1 MMRTAEEYLAKL
13 RGMRRNVHYRGELV
27 DRDHPDIMPG
37 IRVISETFKVD
48 DPALKGLAAATSH
61 LTGETVNRFC
71 HIHCTT
77 DDLLAKQKLTRLLC
91 RRTGG
96 CIQRCMGIDALNALS
111 VVTKLAQDATDIDY
125 HERFNRY
132 LRYFQENDL
141 VGNAAQ
147 TDVKGDRSKRPSE
160 QADPDLYVRVVERG
174 RDGIVVRG
182 AKAHNTIGPYCDEII
197 VLPTR
202 LMTPNDADWSVAFAV
217 PADAEGVHQY
227 IRATHPRPRS
237 FLKAPVAEFGA
248 CDSLTVFDDVFV
260 PWERVFLCGE
270 TVFAGQLAA
279 LFATYHRH
287 SYTGCKAAVSDIVL
301 GAAALVAEYNGVAKA
316 PHVRDKLAEL
326 IAVGELVF
334 AAGVAA
340 SVTAQP
346 ASSGTMVPDIIFT
359 NVGRYHAGV
368 NVMHEFEILI
378 DLAGGLPATLPPE
391 EEWANPESARFLD
404 KYIMRNPSVS
414 AENQHRCFRLL
425 SDLLCSSNSGVMQVA
440 GVHGGGSPIMER
452 IAITSLYDFEEKKAL
467 ARYLAGIT
475 S

>member
-1 MMRTAEEYLAKL
+1 MRTAEDYVERL
-13 RGMRRNVHYRGELV
+13 RGLRRNVHFQGEIV
-27 DRDHPDIMPG
+27 GRDHPEIMPG

-48 DPALKGLAAATSH
+48 DPELKGLGRTTSH
-61 LTGETVNRFC
+61 LDGRAINRFC
-71 HIHCTT
+71 HVHRTT
-77 DDLLAKQKLTRLLC
+77 DDLLAKQRLTRILC

-111 VVTKLAQDATDIDY
+111 VVTKVVEDATGTPY
-125 HERFNRY
+125 HQRFNDY
-132 LRYFQENDL
+132 LRYFQEGDL

-147 TDVKGDRSKRPSE
+147 TDVKGDRSKRPFE
-160 QADPDLYVRVVERG
+160 QEDPDLYLRVVER
-174 RDGIVVRG
+174 RKDGIVVRG

-202 LMTPNDADWSVAFAV
+202 LMTPQDADWSVAFAI
-217 PADAEGVHQY
+217 PADAPGVHLFVRSTHS
-227 IRATHPRPRS
+227 RARDV
-237 FLKAPVAEFGA
+237 LKAPVAEYGA
-248 CDSLTVFDDVFV
+248 ADSLTVFDDVFV
-260 PWERVFLCGE
+260 PWDRVFLCGE

-287 SYTGCKAAVSDIVL
+287 SYTGCKAAVSDIVT
-301 GAAALVAEYNGVAKA
+301 GAAALVAEYNGVGKA

-334 AAGVAA
+334 AAGLAA

-346 ASSGTMVPDIIFT
+346 ASSGTMVPDIVYT

-368 NVMHEFEILI
+368 NVMREFETLI

-391 EEWANPESARFLD
+391 QEWNNPESARFLE
-404 KYIMRNPSVS
+404 KYIRRNPAVS
-414 AENQHRCFRLL
+414 AENQHRLFRFL
-425 SDLLCSSNSGVMQVA
+425 SDMLCSSTSGVMQVA
-440 GVHGGGSPIMER
+440 GIHGGGSPIMER
-452 IAITSLYDFEEKKAL
+452 IAITGLYDIEERKTL
-467 ARYLAGIT
+467 ARRLAGIV

>member
-1 MMRTAEEYLAKL
+1 MRTAEDYLEGL
-13 RGMRRNVHYRGELV
+13 RRLRRNVHFQGELV
-27 DRDHPDIMPG
+27 PRDHAEIMPG
-37 IRVISETFKVD
+37 IRVISETFKAD
-48 DPALKGLAAATSH
+48 DPELKGLGTATSH
-61 LTGETVNRFC
+61 LSGEVINRFC
-71 HIHCTT
+71 NIHHST
-77 DDLLAKQKLTRLLC
+77 DDLLAKQRLTRILC

-111 VVTKLAQDATDIDY
+111 VVTKMAEDATGEPY
-125 HERFNRY
+125 FQRFNAY
-132 LRYFQENDL
+132 LADFQERDL

-147 TDVKGDRSKRPSE
+147 TDVKGDRSKRPFE
-160 QADPDLYVRVVERG
+160 QEDPDLYVRVVEKRK
-174 RDGIVVRG
+174 DGIVVRG

-202 LMTPNDADWSVAFAV
+202 LMTPQDGPWSVAFAV
-217 PADAEGVHQY
+217 PADAPGVHLF
-227 IRATHPRPRS
+227 IRCTHARPRDV
-237 FLKAPVAEFGA
+237 LKAPSAEYGA
-248 CDSLTVFDDVFV
+248 SDSLTVFDDVLV
-260 PWERVFLCGE
+260 PWDRVFLCGE

-287 SYTGCKAAVSDIVL
+287 SYTGCKAAVSDIVT

-334 AAGVAA
+334 AAGLAG
-340 SVTAQP
+340 SVTAQA
-346 ASSGTMVPDIIFT
+346 ASSGTMVPDIVYT

-368 NVMHEFEILI
+368 NVLHEFETLI

-391 EEWANPESARFLD
+391 QEWNNPESARFLE
-404 KYIMRNPSVS
+404 KYIMRNPSVP
-414 AENQHRCFRLL
+414 AENQHRLFRLL
-425 SDLLCSSNSGVMQVA
+425 SDMLCSSTSGVMQVA

-452 IAITSLYDFEEKKAL
+452 IAITGLYDLEERKAIV
-467 ARYLAGIT
+467 RRLAGIT

>member
-1 MMRTAEEYLAKL
+1 MRH
-13 RGMRRNVHYRGELV
+13 NVHFQGELV
-27 DRDHPDIMPG
+27 PRDHPEIMPG
-37 IRVISETFKVD
+37 IRVISETYNVA
-48 DPALKGLAAATSH
+48 DPELKGLGTARSH
-61 LTGETVNRFC
+61 LTGGEINRFC
-71 HIHCTT
+71 HIHQTT
-77 DDLLAKQKLTRLLC
+77 DDLLAKQKLTRILC

-111 VVTKLAQDATDIDY
+111 VVTKMAEEATGQPYYQRFLA
-125 HERFNRY
+125 F
-132 LRYFQENDL
+132 LRYFQDNDL

-147 TDVKGDRSKRPSE
+147 TDVKGDRSKRPFE
-160 QADPDLYVRVVERG
+160 QADPDLYVRVVER
-174 RDGIVVRG
+174 RKDGIVVRG

-202 LMTPNDADWSVAFAV
+202 LMTPNDADWSVAFAI
-217 PADAEGVHQY
+217 PADTKGVHLF
-227 IRATHPRPRS
+227 IRATHPRPREI
-237 FLKAPVAEFGA
+237 LKAPAAEYGA

-260 PWERVFLCGE
+260 PWDRVFLCGE

-334 AAGVAA
+334 AAGIAA

-346 ASSGTMVPDIIFT
+346 ASSGTMVPDIVYT
-359 NVGRYHAGV
+359 NVGRYHAGTH
-368 NVMHEFEILI
+368 VMHEFETLI

-391 EEWANPESARFLD
+391 QEWGNPESARLLD
-404 KYIMRNPSVS
+404 KYIMRNPAVP
-414 AENQHRCFRLL
+414 AENQHRLFRLL
-425 SDLLCSSNSGVMQVA
+425 SDMLCSSNSGVMQVA
-440 GVHGGGSPIMER
+440 GIHGGGSPIMEK
-452 IAITSLYDFEEKKAL
+452 IAITGLYDLEEKKAT
-467 ARYLAGIT
+467 ARRLAGIA

>member
-1 MMRTAEEYLAKL
+1 MRTAEEYRAKL
-13 RGMRRNVHYRGELV
+13 RTMRRNVHFQGDLV
-27 DRDHPDIMPG
+27 DRDHPEIMPG
-37 IRVISETFKVD
+37 VRVISETFNVD
-48 DPALKGLAAATSH
+48 DPELGGLLRAKSH
-61 LTGETVNRFC
+61 LDGRDINRFC
-71 HIHCTT
+71 HIHRST
-77 DDLLAKQKLTRLLC
+77 DDLLAKQKMTRLLC

-111 VVTKLAQDATDIDY
+111 VVTKMAEDATGEPY
-125 HERFNRY
+125 HARFNAY

-147 TDVKGDRSKRPSE
+147 TDVKGDRSKRPYE
-160 QADPDLYVRVVERG
+160 QADPDLYVRVVDR
-174 RDGIVVRG
+174 RKDGIVVRG
-182 AKAHNTIGPYCDEII
+182 AKAHNTIGPYADEII

-202 LMTPNDADWSVAFAV
+202 LMTPRDGDWSVAFAV
-217 PADAEGVHQY
+217 PADTEGVHLF
-227 IRATHPRPRS
+227 IRSTHPRPRE
-237 FLKAPVAEFGA
+237 FLKAPAAEYGT

-287 SYTGCKAAVSDIVL
+287 SYTGCKAAVSDIIT

-340 SVTAQP
+340 SVQAQP
-346 ASSGTMVPDIIFT
+346 ATSGTMVPDIIFT

-368 NVMHEFEILI
+368 NVMHEFETLM

-391 EEWANPESARFLD
+391 REWANPESARFLD
-404 KYIMRNPSVS
+404 KYIMRNPAVS
-414 AENQHRCFRLL
+414 AENQHRCFRFL
-425 SDLLCSSNSGVMQVA
+425 SDMLCSSNSGVMQVA
-440 GVHGGGSPIMER
+440 GIHGGGSPIMEK
-452 IAITSLYDFEEKKAL
+452 ITITGLYDLEERKAIV
-467 ARYLAGIT
+467 RRLAGIT